1 MRGLRGAAARLA
13 AVAWAAG
20 AAGSA
25 NPNLQKNGEPK
36 IKHFVT
42 ILMENR
48 VRPHHP
54 PTIITHHPPDT
65 TAHTLPLLPR
75 PALGLRP
82 AHVAH
87 LLAGALAATQ
97 PS

>member
-48 VRPHHP
+48 VRPRPHHP
-54 PTIITHHPPDT
+54 PTRARCH
-65 TAHTLPLLPR
+65 TAILT
-75 PALGLRP
+75 
-82 AHVAH
+82 
-87 LLAGALAATQ
+87 
-97 PS
+97 

>member
-13 AVAWAAG
+13 AVAWAAA

-54 PTIITHHPPDT
+54 PHT
-65 TAHTLPLLPR
+65 TTTTTKFPPLLPHPPGAHACAR
-75 PALGLRP
+75 PTSP
-82 AHVAH
+82 IF
-87 LLAGALAATQ
+87 
-97 PS
+97 